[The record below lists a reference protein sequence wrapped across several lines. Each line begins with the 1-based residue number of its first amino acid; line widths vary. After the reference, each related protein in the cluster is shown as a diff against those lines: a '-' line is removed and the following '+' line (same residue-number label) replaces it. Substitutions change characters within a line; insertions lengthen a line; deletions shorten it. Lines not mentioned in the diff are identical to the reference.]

1 MHETYLKKK
10 KKNTKV
16 EILMIGSQIPKEAHT
31 HIHKHRGQGPTTT
44 TTSSFER
51 SPPTPPNTT

>member
-1 MHETYLKKK
+1 
-10 KKNTKV
+10 
-16 EILMIGSQIPKEAHT
+16 MIGSQIPKEAHT

-51 SPPTPPNTT
+51 SPPTPPNTTYQGNF